1 MISKR
6 ILFCFICLFIIN
18 SIFGEPIDDSKYND
32 AATIE
37 FGLQDKNGN
46 YFCLY
51 HNVNNIKNF
60 NTKNYD
66 VVAQWG
72 HAMWVKKDKEDFSIT
87 WNETNGAI
95 LILKTTSTDYMTRRG
110 IKVGD
115 SITKI
120 NEVYK
125 DCAPWQQNYNG
136 KVIVGFRKA
145 NMLEE
150 EMMTM
155 AFWTEKGIITSIEI
169 LVGENESW
177 IDRN

>member
-1 MISKR
+1 MFCSFLIS
-6 ILFCFICLFIIN
+6 LSFC
-18 SIFGEPIDDSKYND
+18 EAIDDTKYND
-32 AATIE
+32 AKTIE
-37 FGLQDKNGN
+37 FGLQDKKGN

-51 HNVNNIKNF
+51 HNVNNIKDF
-60 NTKNYD
+60 DTKNSE

-72 HAMWVKKDKEDFSIT
+72 HAKWVKKNRGDFSIT

-95 LILKTTSTDYMTRRG
+95 LILKTTSPDYMTKRG

-125 DCAPWQQNYNG
+125 DYAPWQQNYNG

-155 AFWTEKGIITSIEI
+155 AFWTEKGIITNIEI
-169 LVGENESW
+169 LVGENES
-177 IDRN
+177 

>member
-1 MISKR
+1 MKKLFFCMFCSFLIS
-6 ILFCFICLFIIN
+6 LSFC
-18 SIFGEPIDDSKYND
+18 EAIDDTKYND
-32 AATIE
+32 ATTIE
-37 FGLQDKNGN
+37 FGLQDKKGN

-51 HNVNNIKNF
+51 HNVNNIKDF
-60 NTKNYD
+60 DTKNSE

-72 HAMWVKKDKEDFSIT
+72 HAKWVKKNRGDFSII

-95 LILKTTSTDYMTRRG
+95 LILKTTSPDYMTKRG

-125 DCAPWQQNYNG
+125 DYAPWQQNYNG

-155 AFWTEKGIITSIEI
+155 AFWTEKGIITNIEI

-177 IDRN
+177 INRN

>member
-1 MISKR
+1 MKKLFFCMFCSFLIS
-6 ILFCFICLFIIN
+6 LSFC
-18 SIFGEPIDDSKYND
+18 EAIDDTKYND
-32 AATIE
+32 ETTIE
-37 FGLQDKNGN
+37 FGLQDKKGN

-51 HNVNNIKNF
+51 HNVNNIKDF
-60 NTKNYD
+60 DTKNSE

-72 HAMWVKKDKEDFSIT
+72 HTKWVKKNRGDFSIT

-95 LILKTTSTDYMTRRG
+95 LILKTTSPDYMTKRG

-125 DCAPWQQNYNG
+125 DYAPWQQNYNG

-155 AFWTEKGIITSIEI
+155 AFWTEKGIITNIEI

-177 IDRN
+177 INRN